1 LPTTLADI
9 GIDASMPERLIPVAQ
24 ESCKPGSSIHKEAGL
39 VTPEMVYSAMLMAD
53 ARGRERKEKKSLI
66 YP

>member
-1 LPTTLADI
+1 
-9 GIDASMPERLIPVAQ
+9 VAQ